1 MEWRIIDIVLKV
13 SLDCGARMGEAMHS
27 IIGMQFEVYGDGIGV
42 LVNSLNFPLRNL
54 NEDY

>member
-42 LVNSLNFPLRNL
+42 LVNSLNFP
-54 NEDY
+54 